1 MFLKKLVI
9 VLALLGAACVPI
21 RPPNPNPGPGPGPT
35 PEPTPPA
42 AVTVAADLVACRDQ
56 FADNY
61 CNGMP
66 GATFAV
72 EIAPNTWKTYKGDG
86 NGYVWAPDLP
96 NVPDSRL
103 TIAAPGYITL
113 GPFHIDI
120 NHVPPIATDL
130 VAVNATGV
138 HNHWNLTP
146 VPPPHFDPSVLP
158 LQSLI
163 GIRGA
168 MWPQTLGAC
177 GNLSLGPRPGQDTNI
192 VGTPFIMEY
201 PPAEQQCIVDQIFKA
216 RGYKNVVMG
225 PLVDSDGY
233 HGIWQPNDWR
243 GGNFSKFLDSVQFFW
258 DNGLQPVV
266 FIHPDGWGLDQTKS
280 ELTAL
285 LQQPRARALLR
296 IVVPSGWEPA
306 GYNWS
311 SCTWAGYFE
320 WGRNVLPNAMILM
333 HNAVKGDG
341 SPYDAPV
348 GTDALCDDNGKPNG
362 EGWTRVAPFLH
373 GFLIQYDLFS
383 GAPTPTSDPVLAKN
397 FAGQYVPDGI
407 GAEVHGF
414 RWHFVNGI
422 SGWPTFSAWGPVPIK
437 LYYGEGTA
445 YGRFWQGL
453 PESTGVLWGDYS
465 ITAGGADGYLDSGS
479 VPVTIH

>member
-1 MFLKKLVI
+1 MRKLI
-9 VLALLGAACVPI
+9 LALVLLLGTACVPI
-21 RPPNPNPGPGPGPT
+21 RPPNPGPGPGPQP
-35 PEPTPPA
+35 PEPTPPTPPA
-42 AVTVAADLVACRDQ
+42 ATLSFDLVACRSP
-56 FADNY
+56 FKDNY
-61 CNGMP
+61 CDGP
-66 GATFAV
+66 AGAKMAV
-72 EIAPNTWKTYKGDG
+72 EIGPDIWKTFISDG
-86 NGYVWAPDLP
+86 NGYVWATDIPD
-96 NVPDSRL
+96 VPDSHL
-103 TIAAPGYITL
+103 IIKADGYQDL
-113 GPFHIDI
+113 SVHIS
-120 NHVPPIATDL
+120 PPTL
-130 VAVNATGV
+130 VATNAKGI
-138 HNHWNLTP
+138 HNAWELKAAH
-146 VPPPHFDPSVLP
+146 VDPSGYT
-158 LQSLI
+158 LQSLSA
-163 GIRGA
+163 IRGA

-192 VGTPFIMEY
+192 VGTPFITEY
-201 PPAEQQCIVDQIFKA
+201 SPAEQQCIVDQIFKA

-233 HGIWQPNDWR
+233 HGIWVPNDWR
-243 GGNFSKFLDSVQFFW
+243 GANFQKFLDAVQFFW

-266 FIHPDGWGLDQTKS
+266 FIHPDGWSLDQTKS
-280 ELTAL
+280 ELTTL
-285 LQQPRARALLR
+285 LQDPRAQRLLR

-333 HNAVKGDG
+333 HNAVKADG

-383 GAPTPTSDPVLAKN
+383 GAPTPTSNPTLAKN
-397 FAGQYVPDGI
+397 FAGQYVPNGI

-422 SGWPTFSAWGPVPIK
+422 SGWPTFSAWGSQTPIK

-479 VPVTIH
+479 VAVTIH